1 MVSKGVSAKLARKV
15 IAAYGN
21 GCWLN
26 FPGCTGRAETIDHV
40 LPVAAH
46 GPTILTNLRPA
57 CKHCNSS
64 RKARMISGIGV
75 TIHAV
80 IGPPTAG
87 KTTFVHENKNEPD
100 IVLDYD
106 ALTAALLPSLTDGHN
121 RPDYLVN
128 TVTAMWAS
136 AYNRLVQLPQPTHIW
151 LIKTLPLMPKSP
163 KLLDEW
169 IALNY
174 TIHVIDP
181 GKQIVV
187 ERMSHAARNKGAYN
201 VMRAWYKL
209 GITQDMIDQR
219 TAQRCQQL
227 EAYGIYVNAPILSTQ
242 AVSSRPVW

>member
-21 GCWLN
+21 GCWLG
-26 FPGCTGRAETIDHV
+26 FPGCAGRAETIDHV

-46 GPTILTNLRPA
+46 GPTILSNLRPA

-87 KTTFVHENKNEPD
+87 KTTFVHENKSEAD

-106 ALTAALLPSLTDGHN
+106 ALTAALLPSLTDEHN
-121 RPDYLVN
+121 RPEYLVN
-128 TVTAMWAS
+128 TVSAMWAS
-136 AYNRLVQLPQPTHIW
+136 AYNRLVQLPQPAHIW

-174 TIHVIDP
+174 NIHVIDP
-181 GKQIVV
+181 GKPTVV

-209 GITQDMIDQR
+209 GVTQDSVNVKQYARM
-219 TAQRCQQL
+219 QQL
-227 EAYGIYVNAPILSTQ
+227 TAYGIHINDEPSVTDEQ
-242 AVSSRPVW
+242 ACRPVW